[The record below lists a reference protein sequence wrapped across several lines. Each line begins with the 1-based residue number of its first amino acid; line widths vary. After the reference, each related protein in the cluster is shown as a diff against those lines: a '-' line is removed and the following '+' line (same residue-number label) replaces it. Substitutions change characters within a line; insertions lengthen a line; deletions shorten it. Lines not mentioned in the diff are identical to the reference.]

1 MATPIISSSST
12 STSSTTKNKDVIE
25 SLFEDSKN
33 TLKNE
38 YDIMVVKIKEDLN
51 KSKQQAL
58 SKLKKLW
65 FFVFLDYLLTNFVTL
80 TYLVLSISGILVL
93 SLKFFLFLIDNKTR
107 LIIIFSDL

>member
-12 STSSTTKNKDVIE
+12 STSTSTKNKAVIE

-38 YDIMVVKIKEDLN
+38 YDSMVVKIKEDLN

-58 SKLKKLW
+58 SKLKKL
-65 FFVFLDYLLTNFVTL
+65 
-80 TYLVLSISGILVL
+80 
-93 SLKFFLFLIDNKTR
+93 
-107 LIIIFSDL
+107 

>member
-1 MATPIISSSST
+1 MASPIISSSST
-12 STSSTTKNKDVIE
+12 TENKEVIE

-38 YDIMVVKIKEDLN
+38 YDSMIVKIKEDLN

-65 FFVFLDYLLTNFVTL
+65 FFVFLDYLLTNFVIVNISSFI
-80 TYLVLSISGILVL
+80 YVL
-93 SLKFFLFLIDNKTR
+93 
-107 LIIIFSDL
+107 

>member
-1 MATPIISSSST
+1 MATPIISSSSST

-38 YDIMVVKIKEDLN
+38 YDSMIVKIKEDLN

-58 SKLKKLW
+58 SKLKKL
-65 FFVFLDYLLTNFVTL
+65 
-80 TYLVLSISGILVL
+80 
-93 SLKFFLFLIDNKTR
+93 
-107 LIIIFSDL
+107 

>member
-1 MATPIISSSST
+1 MATPIISSSTST

-38 YDIMVVKIKEDLN
+38 YDSMVVKIKEDLN

-58 SKLKKLW
+58 SKLKKL
-65 FFVFLDYLLTNFVTL
+65 
-80 TYLVLSISGILVL
+80 
-93 SLKFFLFLIDNKTR
+93 
-107 LIIIFSDL
+107 

>member
-1 MATPIISSSST
+1 MATPIISSTST
-12 STSSTTKNKDVIE
+12 STKNKEVIG

-38 YDIMVVKIKEDLN
+38 YDSMVVKIKEDLN

-65 FFVFLDYLLTNFVTL
+65 FFVFLDYLLTNLVIVNVSSSIY
-80 TYLVLSISGILVL
+80 YLL
-93 SLKFFLFLIDNKTR
+93 
-107 LIIIFSDL
+107 